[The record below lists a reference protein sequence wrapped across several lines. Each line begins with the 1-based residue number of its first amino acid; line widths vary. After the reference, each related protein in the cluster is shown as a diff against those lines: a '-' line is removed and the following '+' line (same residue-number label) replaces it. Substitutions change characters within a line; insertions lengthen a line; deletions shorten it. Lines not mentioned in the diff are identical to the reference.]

1 MKRGLF
7 IDFEGFQE
15 TNYDQ
20 KILKELNN
28 QLKTEFKL
36 VKFKECPKDKE
47 DEMKFM
53 EKESKKMF
61 YRASLMLSARDREL
75 KRKEMLEELNNGN
88 NIITINYCFYK
99 IAIFLKQQSD
109 KNFAKQLF
117 RGAIRPDIVIC
128 QNDDNNYNELLS
140 EYPNILFKVDDDKE
154 NIISNFIDDIVNI
167 YQDTKENYKTYKDNY
182 KKNYYPNSIGEDLFI
197 NWPS

>member
-15 TNYDQ
+15 SNSDQ
-20 KILKELNN
+20 KILKELNK

-36 VKFKECPKDKE
+36 FKFKECPKDKE
-47 DEMKFM
+47 EEMKFM

-75 KRKEMLEELNNGN
+75 KRKEMLLELNNGN

-109 KNFAKQLF
+109 INFAKQLF
-117 RGAIRPDIVIC
+117 RGSIRPDIVIC
-128 QNDDNNYNELLS
+128 QNDENNYNELIDK
-140 EYPNILFKVDDDKE
+140 YPVIFKVDDEKE
-154 NIISNFIDDIVNI
+154 NILSNFVNDIVQI
-167 YQDTKENYKTYKDNY
+167 YQDTKENYKAGRDNFN
-182 KKNYYPNSIGEDLFI
+182 KNYYPTSIGEDLFI